1 MLASFTLKRT
11 RPVFIYSSKCLL
23 ESCVLWKL
31 QRKQIKQTYMLMGS
45 ISPWFSS
52 LIGCFVTQTGLIHLF
67 KKRKPW
73 VKEKMADCTRKSECC
88 KQLLFV
94 SQIVKGNYCGNV
106 MDRIAKR
113 PGSPSYYPIMTLL
126 CLSTSRLCVHRL
138 CVFYFIF
145 ACTNVDF

>member
-11 RPVFIYSSKCLL
+11 QPVFIYSSKCLL

-45 ISPWFSS
+45 ISPCFSS
-52 LIGCFVTQTGLIHLF
+52 LIGCFVTQTGFIHLF
-67 KKRKPW
+67 KKKTLSERE
-73 VKEKMADCTRKSECC
+73 VKRKSECC

-94 SQIVKGNYCGNV
+94 SQIVKGNYCENV

-113 PGSPSYYPIMTLL
+113 PGSPSFYPIMTLL